1 MAKKKKGILGTL
13 FEVIFGKSQKNCS
26 HKKVNK
32 KSKTR
37 KKNARKKPSKK
48 RTASGRVP
56 AKENNLLKQQL
67 EPILKSKPKRKIVQ
81 RKNVSKEI
89 PNGRTLQTRD
99 EYFEGD
105 GDYRKPGYENKG
117 LYRGA
122 VVVDSNRNND
132 LAVIVLTKSEKGE
145 DVPGRKN
152 SKYRPFI
159 ETKDDKGQPIR
170 IGEKFKENKPSK
182 DLSPEAVKTIKKLT
196 FKDAGNAQENRD
208 KVREMK
214 GRNKK

>member
-1 MAKKKKGILGTL
+1 MAKKKKGILRTL
-13 FEVIFGKSQKNCS
+13 FEALLGGS
-26 HKKVNK
+26 KKKAPK
-32 KSKTR
+32 KS
-37 KKNARKKPSKK
+37 ARKKPSKK
-48 RTASGRVP
+48 RTGKTKVAT
-56 AKENNLLKQQL
+56 AKNSS
-67 EPILKSKPKRKIVQ
+67 SKPKTNVSFPKPRKQ
-81 RKNVSKEI
+81 RRIKSSKNVSKEI

-182 DLSPEAVKTIKKLT
+182 DLSSEAVKTIKKLT
-196 FKDAGNAQENRD
+196 FKDAGNSRENRD

-214 GRNKK
+214 GRNEK